1 MYNFKRTLNLYIV
14 RSGIQHSIEIYPDI
28 AFSQTYSEE
37 AYGVRTLHNLSHLHE
52 AATITRARP
61 ANFSFTYPLR
71 DQTTKPILL
80 SLGADFTDGTSCVT
94 FDLYFELDGITYKIT
109 NATISSM
116 VFNIERTSLLTISVE
131 GEGSRLSTHT
141 GAIPGTPAS
150 IDPDEYIIIKGL
162 NVDLDATTLTSV
174 TSMNIEVV
182 NAVEWNENATL
193 QDSLAGTM
201 IYPSYCYLT
210 SRRISGSVT
219 QYITDENE
227 TQIPDSY
234 QTNASLDID
243 IYGGGQLITPI
254 LGFNLSSV
262 VFTARE
268 NLNEL
273 LTKTYDFRLV
283 DNSANASGNK
293 PLYKGV

>member
-1 MYNFKRTLNLYIV
+1 MYNFKRTLKLYIV
-14 RSGIQHSIEIYPDI
+14 RSGIRHSIEIYPDI

-37 AYGVRTLHNLSHLHE
+37 AYGVRTLHNLGHLHE

-80 SLGADFTDGTSCVT
+80 SLGGDFTDGTCVT
-94 FDLYFELDGITYKIT
+94 FDIYFELDGVTYKIT
-109 NATISSM
+109 NATISSL

-131 GEGSRLSTHT
+131 GQGSRLSTHT
-141 GAIPGTPAS
+141 GAVPGTPAS
-150 IDPDEYIIIKGL
+150 IDPDEYVKIDRL
-162 NVDLDATTLTSV
+162 NIDLDATTLTSI
-174 TSMNIEVV
+174 TSMNIELV
-182 NAVEWNENATL
+182 NGVEWNENATL
-193 QDSLAGTM
+193 QDTLAGTM
-201 IYPSYCYLT
+201 IYPTYCYST

-219 QYITDENE
+219 QYITDDNE
-227 TQIPDSY
+227 TEIPDSY

-254 LGFNLSSV
+254 LGFSLPSV